1 MCLQNWQNLTD
12 EKTGPFIF
20 VFIFICCCSVAKLC
34 LILCNPMDCRTP
46 GLPAP
51 HYLLVYLYIYIY
63 IHKLLL
69 YLCEKVSHSVVS
81 DSVTSGTVVLQLL
94 CPWGF
99 PGNIGVG
106 CHFLLQGIFP
116 AQGLNPDLLHCRQ
129 ILYCLSHI
137 YSHIYIHKW
146 YLFGDHNFSRSCQLH
161 LLFRRK
167 MDPSNIVTTLFSV
180 WSKR

>member
-1 MCLQNWQNLTD
+1 MQ
-12 EKTGPFIF
+12 PH
-20 VFIFICCCSVAKLC
+20 
-34 LILCNPMDCRTP
+34 
-46 GLPAP
+46 GLPHCRP
-51 HYLLVYLYIYIY
+51 SCPSLSPCLFIYIYIYIY

-106 CHFLLQGIFP
+106 CQFLLQGIFP
-116 AQGLNPDLLHCRQ
+116 TQGLNPDLLHCRQ
-129 ILYCLSHI
+129 ILYCL
-137 YSHIYIHKW
+137 SHIYIHKW

-180 WSKR
+180 